1 MDVTELFTV
10 IKKHKIERKME
21 TLPTLLLDS
30 LVHALLSRSDTV
42 YRLLEELDEN
52 ADGVLS
58 MKELGDAFSR
68 LVRKRI
74 HGGHSGVCARCT
86 EAQRRAATYSVERRR
101 LVRVTLVSKPSDS
114 CRVCH

>member
-68 LVRKRI
+68 LVSESTAVTQGFA
-74 HGGHSGVCARCT
+74 HFAL
-86 EAQRRAATYSVERRR
+86 RRNEGR
-101 LVRVTLVSKPSDS
+101 LRTV
-114 CRVCH
+114 

>member
-74 HGGHSGVCARCT
+74 HGGHSGVSAICT
-86 EAQRRAATYSVERRR
+86 EAR
-101 LVRVTLVSKPSDS
+101 
-114 CRVCH
+114 